1 MSIEFK
7 ILWIDDSADYLESLN
22 IDLVGKHINEQG
34 FKVKFEFRITDEDID
49 MDVDGLKYDLIV
61 IDYNLVNDGSKTGA
75 SVIRSVREK
84 NCLTEVIFYSAKS
97 ISILRKVAFDQ
108 ELEGVFFSS
117 RDADSL
123 LSKICT
129 VFDLKIK
136 RLIDLDN
143 IRGLVMSGVA
153 DIDMRLTDIIINFNE
168 NFIEEH
174 RIKLR
179 KKIVKKMM
187 PGYRDIRDLFVSEH
201 EEFKNAFNTSLSNFR
216 NLEPKQL
223 EDLVSNRAFSSSRRV
238 ETVKSMCQQHIDYDN
253 KKAILDDI
261 DYLLQ
266 WRNALA
272 HQNPRTIGNERVF
285 KVGEEELPFNSIES
299 KKILRQLIDLEDRL
313 NLLSIVRQG

>member
-7 ILWIDDSADYLESLN
+7 ILWIDDSEDYLESLN
-22 IDLVGKHINEQG
+22 IDFVDKHINDQG

-61 IDYNLVNDGSKTGA
+61 IDYNLANDGSKTGA

-97 ISILRKVAFDQ
+97 ISILRQVAFDQ

-117 RDADSL
+117 RDADGL
-123 LSKICT
+123 LNKICT

-153 DIDMRLTDIIINFNE
+153 DIDMRLKDIIINFNN

-174 RIKLR
+174 QINLR
-179 KKIVKKMM
+179 KKIVEKMM
-187 PGYRDIRDLFVSEH
+187 PEYRDIRDLFSSEH
-201 EEFKNAFNTSLSNFR
+201 EEFKNSFNTSLKNFK

-223 EDLVSNRAFSSSRRV
+223 EDLLSNRAFSSSRRV
-238 ETVKSMCQQHIDYDN
+238 ETVMSICQRHTDYDN

-261 DYLLQ
+261 CYLLH

-272 HQNPRTIGNERVF
+272 HQNPETVNDERVF
-285 KVGEEELPFNSIES
+285 QVGKENISFNTTES
-299 KKILRQLIDLEDRL
+299 KKILRQLIDLEQRL
-313 NLLSIVRQG
+313 DILSIAQ